1 MAKPENGKNGGLSSS
16 KGLGSGLGKGL
27 GKGLGALIN
36 TRVATP
42 APIIEEGERVQQIP
56 LDRIVASPLQ
66 PRTEFRFTPT
76 SRIADGRR

>member
-1 MAKPENGKNGGLSSS
+1 MVKPVTGKSGGSQSA

-42 APIIEEGERVQQIP
+42 APIIKEGE
-56 LDRIVASPLQ
+56 LD
-66 PRTEFRFTPT
+66 
-76 SRIADGRR
+76 